1 MPSAGAEAKP
11 TWREVPAAVRERTEA
26 ALSGRVTRAS
36 RAWGGYSPTPT
47 FRLLLADGRRAFFK
61 AASPES
67 TDFARIA
74 HGREERVYEELRDH
88 IGGWA
93 PRRIASF
100 AVGDWR
106 VLLLEDVGPKSAPPW
121 TPGLARRVAHSL
133 GRFHASTA
141 GRPVPDWV
149 PRPDAHAALGIRPA
163 AWSFAPDD
171 VTRLAGLA
179 TPRER
184 EAAAWLDAHLGT
196 LRDVAATIGDASFR
210 WALLHVDVRSDNLRW
225 ANGRLYLFD
234 WPHVGVGPP
243 EFDAAAFAQT
253 VPIEGG
259 PGQEQVMAWYAEAW
273 PVDPAALDASVA
285 SIAGYFANHAWAPEL
300 PRLPRVRTFQRQQLA
315 VTLRW
320 AARRLRLPDPDWVD
334 TIPGVRPTGR

>member
-1 MPSAGAEAKP
+1 MSSAGVEAKP
-11 TWREVPAAVRERTEA
+11 SWRQVPAAVRERTEA

-67 TDFARIA
+67 TPFARTA
-74 HGREERVYEELRDH
+74 HGREERVYEELRDR
-88 IGGWA
+88 IGGWS
-93 PRRIASF
+93 PRRIASLE
-100 AVGDWR
+100 VDDWR
-106 VLLLEDVGPKSAPPW
+106 VLLLEDVGPKTAPPW
-121 TPGLARRVAHSL
+121 TPGLARRVAQGL

-141 GRPVPDWV
+141 GHRLPEWI
-149 PRPDAHAALGIRPA
+149 PRPDTHPALGIRPA

-171 VTRLAGLA
+171 VARLAGLA
-179 TPRER
+179 IHRELDA
-184 EAAAWLDAHLGT
+184 EAWLDAHLAT
-196 LRDVAATIGDASFR
+196 LRDAAATIGDAGFR

-259 PGQEQVMAWYAEAW
+259 PNEDQVMAWYAETW

-300 PRLPRVRTFQRQQLA
+300 PDLPRVRTFQRQQLA

-320 AARRLRLPDPDWVD
+320 AARRLGLPDPDWVAS
-334 TIPGVRPTGR
+334 IAGVRAAGQ

>member
-1 MPSAGAEAKP
+1 MPRAGVEAKP
-11 TWREVPAAVRERTEA
+11 AWRHVPPAVRERTEA
-26 ALSGRVTRAS
+26 ALSERVTRAS

-67 TDFARIA
+67 TAFARTA
-74 HGREERVYEELRDH
+74 HGREERVYEELPDR
-88 IGGWA
+88 IGGWS

-100 AVGDWR
+100 EVADWR

-121 TPGLARRVAHSL
+121 TPGVARHVAQSL
-133 GRFHASTA
+133 GLFHASTA
-141 GRPVPDWV
+141 GQHLPDWI
-149 PRPDAHAALGIRPA
+149 PRPDSHPALGIRPA

-171 VTRLAGLA
+171 VARLVGLA
-179 TPRER
+179 IRRER
-184 EAAAWLDAHLGT
+184 EAEAWLDAHLAV
-196 LRDVAATIGDASFR
+196 LRDTAATIADARFAR
-210 WALLHVDVRSDNLRW
+210 ALLHVDVRSDNLRW
-225 ANGRLYLFD
+225 VNGRLYLFD

-259 PGQEQVMAWYAEAW
+259 PGEEQVMAWYGEAW
-273 PVDPAALDASVA
+273 PVDPTALDAAVA

-300 PRLPRVRTFQRQQLA
+300 AELPRVRTFQRQQLA

-320 AARRLRLPDPDWVD
+320 AARRLGLPDPDWVGA
-334 TIPGVRPTGR
+334 IAGVRSAGR